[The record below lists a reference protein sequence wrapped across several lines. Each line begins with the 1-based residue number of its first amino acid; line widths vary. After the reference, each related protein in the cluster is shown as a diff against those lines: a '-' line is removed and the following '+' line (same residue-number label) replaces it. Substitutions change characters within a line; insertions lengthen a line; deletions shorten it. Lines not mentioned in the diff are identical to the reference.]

1 VNEASTCRAYV
12 VPGLEQSGWYYDPH
26 NVIEQKTFT
35 DGRIVVA
42 GRKVRRRPEKR
53 ADYLL
58 KYTRDYTIAVVEAKA
73 DYKLPGDG
81 LQQAK
86 EYAAILGLKFSYAT
100 NGVGIVEFDY
110 LTGQE
115 RLLDTFPTPEDLWA
129 RLRAGEGIDDD
140 DIARR
145 LLIPSYIVDKV
156 PRYYQEI
163 AINRALQNIVQGK
176 KQRILL
182 TMATGTGKTLVA
194 FQVCWKLWE
203 ARWNRGGKYTHP
215 KILYLADRN
224 ILVDDPKDKMFAH
237 FGDARYKIENGIAN
251 KGREMYFATYQAIAE
266 DKNRPGLYKEYPRD
280 FFDLIII
287 DECHRGS
294 ANDEGSWREI
304 LEYFDP
310 AYQLGMTATPK
321 RQDNIDTYTYFGNPI
336 YSYSLRQGIEDGF
349 LAPYHVHRIVTS
361 YDYAGWRPS
370 PGELD
375 RYGRDIPDAD
385 YTTKDFEKKVALQ
398 ARTEAIA
405 RHLTDYLKRT
415 DRFAKTIVFCVD
427 QEHADEM
434 RRALNNLNADLVR
447 SNPDYVCRVTSDEKD
462 IGRRHLSNFQE
473 VENRAN
479 TPIILT
485 TSQLLTTGVDAPTC
499 KNIVIARVI
508 NSMIE
513 FKQIIGRGTR
523 VRDDYDKYYFTI
535 LDYTGSASRLFADPD
550 FDGDPVVTTEEQ
562 IDDFGNILRGSHEV
576 VQRTDVDD
584 LAYVGNEESGGEQI
598 EQGPLPVG
606 GIQKKV
612 RTSQKKYY
620 VDGGRVEIIG
630 DQVYELD
637 ADDNRLRMVKL
648 TDYTARKVRAL
659 YHNAAAL
666 RGQWSNPGVRKSIIN
681 FLEDRG
687 ITFDM
692 LMVATQQPDADPFDL
707 LCSIAF
713 NTPIRT
719 RRERASQM
727 RKEQKEFFEQFKVE
741 ARAILDALLE
751 KYAKHGTAQF
761 EIPGALGLPPI
772 STYGNT
778 IEIARL
784 FGGSDKLREAVH
796 RLQTLLYEDVA

>member
-1 VNEASTCRAYV
+1 MNEASTCRAYV
-12 VPGLEQSGWYYDPH
+12 VPGLEQSGWYHDPH

-42 GRKVRRRPEKR
+42 GRKVKRRPEKR

-86 EYAAILGLKFSYAT
+86 DYAAILGLKFAYAT
-100 NGVGIVEFDY
+100 NGVGIVEFDS
-110 LTGQE
+110 LSGQE
-115 RLLDTFPTPEDLWA
+115 RLLDTFPTPEELWI
-129 RLRAGEGIDDD
+129 RLRDGEGIDDD
-140 DIARR
+140 DVARR
-145 LLIPSYIVDKV
+145 LLIPSYIVDKI

-203 ARWNRGGKYTHP
+203 ARWHRGGKYTHP

-237 FGDARYKIENGIAN
+237 FGDARYKIENGIAK

-266 DKNRPGLYKEYPRD
+266 DKNRPGLYKEYLRD

-304 LEYFDP
+304 LEYFNP

-321 RQDNIDTYTYFGNPI
+321 RRDNIGTYSYFGNPI

-375 RYGRDIPDAD
+375 RYGRNIPDTD

-398 ARTEAIA
+398 ARSEAIA

-473 VENRAN
+473 VESRAN

-562 IDDFGNILRGSHEV
+562 IDDFGNILRDSHEV

-598 EQGPLPVG
+598 EQGHLPAG

-637 ADDNRLRMVKL
+637 ADDNRLRMIKL
-648 TDYTARKVRAL
+648 TDYTAAKVRAL

-666 RGQWSNPGVRKSIIN
+666 RGHWSNPGQRKSIID

-687 ITFDM
+687 ITFDI
-692 LMVATQQPDADPFDL
+692 LMAATQ
-707 LCSIAF
+707 
-713 NTPIRT
+713 
-719 RRERASQM
+719 
-727 RKEQKEFFEQFKVE
+727 
-741 ARAILDALLE
+741 
-751 KYAKHGTAQF
+751 
-761 EIPGALGLPPI
+761 
-772 STYGNT
+772 
-778 IEIARL
+778 
-784 FGGSDKLREAVH
+784 
-796 RLQTLLYEDVA
+796 